1 MGIFIRCPD
10 LQSKNIQPR
19 NFLSWHGLI
28 DAIPTNWKKELK
40 SKALPHTPPFDPQ
53 DYYLV
58 LNSVKVSLSE
68 MDTKTFYE
76 AHVSDLREPPPPP
89 PTARLRYNE
98 MLHDSE
104 LTWNKIYSLPF
115 QVALDTYTLEHLFV
129 FCEHSK
135 AFWKEI
141 SSWLHECGIET
152 LPDLTDQINITF
164 GLFDVDNHF
173 MLLNHIMLIAK
184 QTILLCSQKSF
195 TPSFIRRIPS

>member
-1 MGIFIRCPD
+1 MHRICDMVKSNGHFYTLSD

-19 NFLSWHGLI
+19 NFLPWHGLI
-28 DAIPTNWKKELK
+28 DAIPANWKKELK

-76 AHVSDLREPPPPP
+76 AHVSDLRET
-89 PTARLRYNE
+89 PTAQLRYNE

-104 LTWNKIYSLPF
+104 LMWSKIYSLPF
-115 QVALDTYTLEHLFV
+115 QVALDTYTRDFQYKILNRILFTNSKLFKLKLVESPLCSFCDKNEETLEHLFV

-135 AFWKEI
+135 AVWKEI
-141 SSWLHECGIET
+141 SSWLHECGI
-152 LPDLTDQINITF
+152 DLKRF
-164 GLFDVDNHF
+164 
-173 MLLNHIMLIAK
+173 LI
-184 QTILLCSQKSF
+184 
-195 TPSFIRRIPS
+195 